1 MTRAD
6 EEAEAMFNGKY
17 FWGALVIIAMWV
29 AVLVIG
35 VVAEG
40 GFIVDS
46 PGGDVTIPVV
56 WGVALMALI
65 GTVVVGSVAF
75 REGPAPKRNE
85 PKKDELPPPAL
96 PEG

>member
-1 MTRAD
+1 
-6 EEAEAMFNGKY
+6 MFTGKY
-17 FWGALVIIAMWV
+17 FWGALVIIAMWM

-56 WGVALMALI
+56 WGVALM
-65 GTVVVGSVAF
+65 VVGAF
-75 REGPAPKRNE
+75 ALSHTLFGFSLAWLNRWWPAALVLVGVYLVYKSLTS
-85 PKKDELPPPAL
+85 KK
-96 PEG
+96 

>member
-1 MTRAD
+1 MLQA
-6 EEAEAMFNGKY
+6 KY

-35 VVAEG
+35 VAAEG
-40 GFIVDS
+40 EFVVRS

-65 GTVVVGSVAF
+65 GSVVVGSVAF
-75 REGPAPKRNE
+75 RDDASPKQAADA
-85 PKKDELPPPAL
+85 KKHATPPPA
-96 PEG
+96 EG

>member
-1 MTRAD
+1 MLQA
-6 EEAEAMFNGKY
+6 KY

-35 VVAEG
+35 VAAEG
-40 GFIVDS
+40 EFVVSS

-65 GTVVVGSVAF
+65 GSVVVGSVAF
-75 REGPAPKRNE
+75 RDAAPEE
-85 PKKDELPPPAL
+85 PKKDEKPLPPA
-96 PEG
+96 EG